1 MKERKYPVLIKEKG
15 HIARI
20 YNRRPAKDCFRVT
33 WQQAGKQVTRER
45 TSFQDAEK
53 LARDAVKTLA
63 RGESAVLS
71 SKEINDL
78 LIANN
83 ALRGTGVS
91 LVDAITEFVI
101 AKKIVP
107 NETLSI
113 VAKAWRD
120 NHTSINRVPFAQVA
134 AEFLAQQKASVS
146 ARTYREDEYRIK
158 RFQDSFKVD
167 MCDLS
172 KAAVDFFFEQ
182 EMKGLASK
190 TKNHFRQTLRQI
202 LKLAVRKDYIS
213 KDHRLAESLENGR
226 THEAAPEILKPAEL
240 SKLLKA
246 ASPELLPFI
255 AIGAFAGLRREEILR
270 LTWDDVRRTKGDE
283 EHSDGYIEVCADKAK
298 TRQRRLVPIQPAL
311 AAWLAP
317 YCKRKGLIWQST
329 GPAQDKAFSKLK
341 KDCGVSG
348 RNLLRHSYASY
359 RLASTTNAALVALEL
374 GNSQGKLFRNY
385 NKLVI
390 PKAAKEWFAILPKD
404 PANIITPARA
414 VA

>member
-1 MKERKYPVLIKEKG
+1 MLIKEKG

-45 TSFQDAEK
+45 NSFNDAEK
-53 LARDAVKTLA
+53 IARDAVKTLA
-63 RGESAVLS
+63 RGESAVPS
-71 SKEINDL
+71 SKEINTL
-78 LIANN
+78 QIANN
-83 ALRGTGVS
+83 ALRGTGIS
-91 LVDAITEFVI
+91 LVDAITEFVS

-120 NHTSINRVPFAQVA
+120 NHTSIKRVPFAQVA
-134 AEFLAQQKASVS
+134 TEFLAQQKASVS
-146 ARTYREDEYRIK
+146 ARTYREDEYRTK

-172 KAAVDFFFEQ
+172 KTMIESFLEDELR
-182 EMKGLASK
+182 GLANK

-213 KDHRLAESLENGR
+213 KDHRLAETLENDHNR
-226 THEAAPEILKPAEL
+226 NEAAPEILKPDEL

-255 AIGAFAGLRREEILR
+255 AIGAFAGIRRAEILR
-270 LTWDDVRRTKGDE
+270 LTWDEVWGIPGDKE
-283 EHSDGYIEVCADKAK
+283 RPNGQIEVCAKKSK
-298 TRQRRLVPIQPAL
+298 TCQRRLVPIQPAL

-317 YCKRKGLIWQST
+317 YRKREGLIWQGT
-329 GPAQDKAFSKLK
+329 EPAQDKAFSKLK
-341 KDCGVSG
+341 QKCGVSG

-359 RLASTTNAALVALEL
+359 RFAAINDDIRVGAEM
-374 GNSQGKLFRNY
+374 GTSREKLFRNY